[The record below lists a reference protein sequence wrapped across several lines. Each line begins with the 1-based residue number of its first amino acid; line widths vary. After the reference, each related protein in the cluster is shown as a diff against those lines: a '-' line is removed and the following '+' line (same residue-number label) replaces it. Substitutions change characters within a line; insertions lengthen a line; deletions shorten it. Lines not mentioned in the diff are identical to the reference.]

1 VLPSFLALG
10 AILGLIGLGIGVF
23 DRSPARSLRLPRHWW
38 LLGFAVVP
46 QFIWAHWIA
55 RWTAGADVLTWVIP
69 LSYVPVVGFLLAN
82 AGHAWARLVLLG
94 AALNL
99 LVIVLN
105 GGTMP
110 ARTVNV
116 PNVVASANVA
126 PTHLVPETKD
136 RAFGPTTA
144 VWLEPLA
151 DRYVLPLPG
160 GATRLMSAGDAVV
173 LGGAL
178 LALLTAL
185 GELAGAGDRRR
196 LGTMRSG

>member
-1 VLPSFLALG
+1 MLPSFLAIV
-10 AILGLIGLGIGVF
+10 ATLGLIGLGIGVF
-23 DRSPARSLRLPRHWW
+23 DRSPARSLPLPRYWW

-46 QFIWAHWIA
+46 QFAWAHWIA
-55 RWTAGADVLTWVIP
+55 RWPSGADALTWVIP

-82 AGHAWARLVLLG
+82 AGRAWARLVLVG

-105 GGTMP
+105 GGAMP
-110 ARTVNV
+110 ARAVNV
-116 PNVVASANVA
+116 PSGAASASVA

-136 RAFGPTTA
+136 RALGATTA
-144 VWLEPLA
+144 WLEPLA
-151 DRYVLPLPG
+151 DRYVVPLPG
-160 GATRLMSAGDAVV
+160 GAMRLMSAGDAVV

-185 GELAGAGDRRR
+185 GELAGAGGRRR
-196 LGTMRSG
+196 VGTIQSG